1 MGSKRVHGW
10 MIPSMVNSINAIFV
24 IWLFNID
31 MNLTH
36 RQLTMFRA
44 IMLHGNLGRAADAC
58 ASSQPT
64 LSRELGRLEQ
74 LLGFNLLTGCR
85 ADYDLPCGH
94 WR

>member
-1 MGSKRVHGW
+1 
-10 MIPSMVNSINAIFV
+10 
-24 IWLFNID
+24 

-74 LLGFNLLTGCR
+74 LLGFNLLTGCV
-85 ADYDLPCGH
+85 AD
-94 WR
+94 